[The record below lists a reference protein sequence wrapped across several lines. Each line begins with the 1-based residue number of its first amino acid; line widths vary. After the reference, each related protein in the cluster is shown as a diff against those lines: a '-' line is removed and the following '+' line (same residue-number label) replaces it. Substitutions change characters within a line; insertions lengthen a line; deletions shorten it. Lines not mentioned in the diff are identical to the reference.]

1 MSPRMPF
8 KKPWNWDPSRSKPYH
23 RWDSTISN
31 TLVDATTRCPSS
43 IFFTEP
49 QRQHKTESLAHKSSL
64 LSFYQRSFIWANFY
78 YLYVYECE
86 PVHGGGGGGG
96 HDHFQKLAL
105 SFPAHPSQ
113 LLCLFLASPR
123 LLSPSQLWSIHS
135 GGFLCIS
142 ASCQTHL
149 WALHSLNLP
158 TNWATRRRNFFPPP
172 ASHAPSR
179 SYLGEKAGTHSIEHS
194 LDAPRGNSAV
204 WKLCNVN
211 NWCTWEVVIK
221 LVNYAGKITCN
232 YVTAGYV

>member
-1 MSPRMPF
+1 MSQQYFLYRTT
-8 KKPWNWDPSRSKPYH
+8 KTTQNRKPCPQEQ
-23 RWDSTISN
+23 STI
-31 TLVDATTRCPSS
+31 
-43 IFFTEP
+43 
-49 QRQHKTESLAHKSSL
+49 L
-64 LSFYQRSFIWANFY
+64 LSEVFHLSKLLLPVCVWMWA
-78 YLYVYECE
+78 CAR
-86 PVHGGGGGGG
+86 GGGGGG